1 MAKDIFEEYAELLP
15 EKLIEEAREEQ
26 KIPKHL
32 YVNGQKTDLK
42 YENGQVEG
50 DGVYSYFCMPS
61 KILLE
66 GKDVD
71 TETIINSVRKT
82 GKCVIVQESPR
93 TLGLAAEIIARI
105 NDKALY
111 SLEAA
116 VERVTGFDTI
126 VPLRLHE
133 DYYLPSVGKI
143 VAAVERVMR
152 NAKEG

>member
-1 MAKDIFEEYAELLP
+1 MAIGSSKM

-71 TETIINSVRKT
+71 TETIIKLPIDLLKT
-82 GKCVIVQESPR
+82 RNQSRTDFLGDPKNFKKVI
-93 TLGLAAEIIARI
+93 
-105 NDKALY
+105 KY
-111 SLEAA
+111 
-116 VERVTGFDTI
+116 
-126 VPLRLHE
+126 LREL
-133 DYYLPSVGKI
+133 DI
-143 VAAVERVMR
+143 
-152 NAKEG
+152 